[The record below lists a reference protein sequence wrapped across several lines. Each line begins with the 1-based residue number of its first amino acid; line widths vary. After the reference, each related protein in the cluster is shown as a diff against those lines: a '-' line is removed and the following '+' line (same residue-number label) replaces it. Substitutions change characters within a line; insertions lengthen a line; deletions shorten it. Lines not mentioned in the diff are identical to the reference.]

1 MQLAAIGGNYFILLL
16 HNYCPVMVVWL
27 NGNSIRLIRNAG
39 PVFETRVSQDIEVDT
54 SQNSTL

>member
-1 MQLAAIGGNYFILLL
+1 
-16 HNYCPVMVVWL
+16 MVVWL
-27 NGNSIRLIRNAG
+27 ENGNSIRLIRNAG